1 LVQRRDQ
8 QEGEQHLNARQRDA
22 QLAHA
27 LVEIAVVP
35 LEFGFAATPLN
46 GATRPLAG
54 PESGPWVRRAM
65 GLPSFWSIL
74 RDARSDRS
82 IVPRLWSATQPAA

>member
-1 LVQRRDQ
+1 MDHRRGDQQDRCQQGAEEGREVESALEVADGAESLVQRRDQ

-35 LEFGFAATPLN
+35 LEFGFAATP
-46 GATRPLAG
+46 
-54 PESGPWVRRAM
+54 
-65 GLPSFWSIL
+65 
-74 RDARSDRS
+74 
-82 IVPRLWSATQPAA
+82 